1 MSQENVDK
9 LRRGYEAFN
18 RGEYDAALVFCHP
31 EIEFFPPGDQPPYR
45 GAERFRAW
53 MEPDAFETQ
62 VVEPREYTV
71 AGNKVLVEQD
81 IKVRGAGSGIE
92 LEIHSWNVWSFDEEG
107 LATRVQTFLEHQGTE
122 AREAAGLSE

>member
-1 MSQENVDK
+1 
-9 LRRGYEAFN
+9 
-18 RGEYDAALVFCHP
+18 
-31 EIEFFPPGDQPPYR
+31 
-45 GAERFRAW
+45 

-107 LATRVQTFLEHQGTE
+107 SPLGCRPFWNTREPRLAKPPGCRSRAMSQGE
-122 AREAAGLSE
+122 LGS